1 MHSCTADTR
10 YTDVERISRSHA
22 ADASTWMPCGGM
34 LGSRFR
40 PTFPFAVTRFVP
52 TGTAIIVNGAGATLS
67 VSHTL
72 PISASADAI
81 FITIMCTAASKQA
94 SILLAC
100 LLACL
105 LAQLYRMQQKKFR
118 LEHRGPRG
126 PLAGVLLSRVH
137 DVRIRYFAAAN
148 RDGQKGAWI
157 CNGQG
162 ERIDHCLGLPR
173 GGHAFSREEQ
183 GDGGHVNC
191 LHLPHGRRT
200 YQTHPGF

>member
-1 MHSCTADTR
+1 MFRRPRTLAMARAVGCWDRVSAQHSRVPLQYPFRADWDCR
-10 YTDVERISRSHA
+10 YRQSCRCDS
-22 ADASTWMPCGGM
+22 
-34 LGSRFR
+34 LRFAHSSDFR
-40 PTFPFAVTRFVP
+40 VGRRHLHHKHVVT
-52 TGTAIIVNGAGATLS
+52 
-67 VSHTL
+67 H
-72 PISASADAI
+72 
-81 FITIMCTAASKQA
+81 ASKQ
-94 SILLAC
+94 
-100 LLACL
+100 
-105 LAQLYRMQQKKFR
+105 QKNVSYIAAR
-118 LEHRGPRG
+118 PR
-126 PLAGVLLSRVH
+126 ARWCSSLSRVH

>member
-1 MHSCTADTR
+1 MHSCTADT

-52 TGTAIIVNGAGATLS
+52 TGTAIIVNRAGATLS

-81 FITIMCTAASKQA
+81 FITIMCIACNKKSFASNIAA
-94 SILLAC
+94 
-100 LLACL
+100 
-105 LAQLYRMQQKKFR
+105 
-118 LEHRGPRG
+118 RG